1 MRWRV
6 AHKTVGYGHL
16 YRGRFKAF
24 PIQRGERLHEVLRYV
39 ERNAMSADLVERAE
53 DWRWSSLH
61 VRRHRSDEL
70 REVLSDWPGGEP
82 ADWLRYVNDPM
93 TAKELKRLKLS
104 EERGR
109 PYGDEA
115 WAMQQ
120 VDKLGLQH
128 TVRKEGRPK
137 KLVE

>member
-1 MRWRV
+1 
-6 AHKTVGYGHL
+6 
-16 YRGRFKAF
+16 
-24 PIQRGERLHEVLRYV
+24 
-39 ERNAMSADLVERAE
+39 
-53 DWRWSSLH
+53 